1 MRLTHFDLSKRL
13 AAACGRTCG
22 RRDFL
27 KRATGFCAAYAGLAT
42 PDAASG
48 AKAPERKRAMVRWQA
63 HTIAKIPNGYHAE
76 VADLNGDDYAG
87 VVAVGASTANVKWY
101 ENLGA

>member
-1 MRLTHFDLSKRL
+1 
-13 AAACGRTCG
+13 
-22 RRDFL
+22 
-27 KRATGFCAAYAGLAT
+27 
-42 PDAASG
+42 
-48 AKAPERKRAMVRWQA
+48 MVRWQA